1 MKTLASFLVS
11 LALTMLA
18 SVAAIGCTPEVR
30 FATAQHAPIW
40 QDTGTPP
47 ATIAQERE
55 VRYYR
60 DEAGAVWDDRG
71 RKVGPG
77 S

>member
-1 MKTLASFLVS
+1 MKTLLSFLVAFGLS
-11 LALTMLA
+11 MLA
-18 SVAAIGCTPEVR
+18 GLAGIGCTHEIRYAPIR
-30 FATAQHAPIW
+30 HAPIW
-40 QDTGTPP
+40 HDNGTPP
-47 ATIAQERE
+47 GTIAMERE

-71 RKVGPG
+71 RKVGSG

>member
-1 MKTLASFLVS
+1 MKTLASFLVA
-11 LALTMLA
+11 LALTISA
-18 SVAAIGCTPEVR
+18 GVAVTGCTPEVR
-30 FATAQHAPIW
+30 IAPARHAPIW
-40 QDTGTPP
+40 HDNGTPS
-47 ATIAQERE
+47 ATMAERE

-71 RKVGPG
+71 RKVEAG